1 MSLRGWDGPGS
12 PLRHLSRSEPASAP
26 MASRSTLSSLK
37 ASAGCPLSCEIPR
50 VSTDRSAGTDSPW
63 ACAAQANPST
73 AAGLLDRTALHPSMR
88 PSASTISAPASAAS
102 GT

>member
-1 MSLRGWDGPGS
+1 MSPRCWAGSGS

-26 MASRSTLSSLK
+26 KDPRSTLSSLK
-37 ASAGCPLSCEIPR
+37 ASPWRPLPWVIPR
-50 VSTDRSAGTDSPW
+50 VSTDRSAGTDNPW
-63 ACAAQANPST
+63 ACAAQASPTT

-88 PSASTISAPASAAS
+88 PPAPTISAPASAAS